1 MRQQILEEEISLCF
15 RYLKTVM
22 IEYCFTKFCL
32 STNWVWSK
40 EIVAIDN
47 FIFHF
52 HIWWKAIEF
61 HLRPQGKRKGSM
73 IFINIIK
80 YFLDWER
87 KGIQSRAKCAFFPYL
102 HNVNK
107 KEMSNYIL
115 DSVNYFVCRSKILGL
130 ICLGQAT
137 PLHRVKQSAILCKPC
152 KIHW

>member
-1 MRQQILEEEISLCF
+1 MWKRNLCEPYNRAMKLFNILLLMEKHDCVWLLKYKLHYLEHETAILEEEVSLCF

-22 IEYCFTKFCL
+22 IEYCFTKLCF

-80 YFLDWER
+80 YFLDWKR
-87 KGIQSRAKCAFFPYL
+87 KGIQSRTKNVHFF
-102 HNVNK
+102 
-107 KEMSNYIL
+107 YI
-115 DSVNYFVCRSKILGL
+115 F
-130 ICLGQAT
+130 A
-137 PLHRVKQSAILCKPC
+137 
-152 KIHW
+152 